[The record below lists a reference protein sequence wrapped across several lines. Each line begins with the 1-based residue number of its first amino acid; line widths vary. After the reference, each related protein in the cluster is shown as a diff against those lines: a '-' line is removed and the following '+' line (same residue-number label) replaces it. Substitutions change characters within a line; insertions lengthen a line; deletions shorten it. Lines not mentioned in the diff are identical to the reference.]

1 MVTLFLFLCV
11 QTQIVQTFL
20 NMEQKKIPL
29 RDVVLNEHNPRQITD
44 EKFNKL
50 VESILVFHKML
61 ELRPVVLDDN
71 SIALG
76 GNMRTRALNW
86 IAKATEKQIIE
97 RLQRQLKF
105 KQETEY
111 EQQAIIAYW
120 MEWKKKPVVDVCYAS
135 DLSEDERKEF
145 VIKDNIGFG
154 DWDSDILAN
163 EWDAELL
170 DDWGLDVWQEDD
182 EDSGAGDGGNNNGSL
197 QDKFVV
203 PPFSILDTRQ
213 GYWKARKKTW
223 REMIGDVGESRENTL
238 DSETGI
244 MSTMN
249 NGVSLFDPVLAEAL
263 CKWFTPNAGA
273 KIYDCFAGDTQKG
286 LVFGMCGFEFTGIE
300 LRQEQID
307 VNNAVLSRFDELSVS
322 VKYICD
328 DGQNVLNHIAKDTQD
343 LLFSCPPYY
352 DLEVYSDKPNDA
364 SNQPTYEG
372 FINILDNAYT
382 SALQCLKDNRF
393 AVIVVGDVRDK
404 KGFYYD
410 FTGDIKRIFARNGVS
425 LYNELI
431 IVEPIGTLPQRVSR
445 YMINRKIGKC
455 HQNVLVFF
463 KGNPADIKDTF
474 PAIEYESKDIEEFS
488 DSDIEE

>member
-1 MVTLFLFLCV
+1 
-11 QTQIVQTFL
+11 
-20 NMEQKKIPL
+20 MEQKKIPL
-29 RDVVLNEHNPRQITD
+29 RDVVLNESNPRQITD

-86 IAKATEKQIIE
+86 IAKATEKQITE
-97 RLQRQLKF
+97 RLFKQLKF
-105 KQETEY
+105 RQKTEY
-111 EQQAIIAYW
+111 EQQAIFSYW

-154 DWDSDILAN
+154 EWDSDMLAN

-170 DDWGLDVWQEDD
+170 DDWGLDVWQDD
-182 EDSGAGDGGNNNGSL
+182 GEGAGSGDGSNSNGSL

-307 VNNAVLSRFDELSVS
+307 VNNAVLSRFEELSVS

-382 SALQCLKDNRF
+382 NALQCLKDNRF

-463 KGNPADIKDTF
+463 KGNPAEIKNTF
-474 PAIEYESKDIEEFS
+474 PVIEYESKDIEEFS
-488 DSDIEE
+488 DAESEE

>member
-1 MVTLFLFLCV
+1 
-11 QTQIVQTFL
+11 
-20 NMEQKKIPL
+20 MEQKKIPL
-29 RDVVLNEHNPRQITD
+29 RDVVLNENNPRQITD

-61 ELRPVVLDDN
+61 ELRPVVLDDK

-97 RLQRQLKF
+97 RLQKQLKF
-105 KQETEY
+105 KQKTDY
-111 EQQAIIAYW
+111 EQQAIIGYW

-145 VIKDNIGFG
+145 VIKDNVGFG

-170 DDWGLDVWQEDD
+170 DDWGLDVWQDD
-182 EDSGAGDGGNNNGSL
+182 DGEGAGTGDGGNSNGSL

-213 GYWKARKKTW
+213 GYWKARKRTW

-238 DSETGI
+238 DGETGI

-286 LVFGMCGFEFTGIE
+286 LVFGMCGFGFTGIE

-307 VNNAVLSRFDELSVS
+307 VNKAVLSRFEELSVS

-328 DGQNVLNHIAKDTQD
+328 DGQNVLNHIDKDTQD

-382 SALQCLKDNRF
+382 NALQCLKDNRF
-393 AVIVVGDVRDK
+393 AVIVVGDIRDN

-410 FTGDIKRIFARNGVS
+410 FTGDIKRIFARNGIS

-463 KGNPADIKDTF
+463 KGNPADIKNIF
-474 PAIEYESKDIEEFS
+474 PAIEYESKDIEDFS
-488 DSDIEE
+488 DSDNDEEQ

>member
-1 MVTLFLFLCV
+1 M
-11 QTQIVQTFL
+11 
-20 NMEQKKIPL
+20 
-29 RDVVLNEHNPRQITD
+29 
-44 EKFNKL
+44 
-50 VESILVFHKML
+50 
-61 ELRPVVLDDN
+61 
-71 SIALG
+71 
-76 GNMRTRALNW
+76 
-86 IAKATEKQIIE
+86 
-97 RLQRQLKF
+97 
-105 KQETEY
+105 
-111 EQQAIIAYW
+111 
-120 MEWKKKPVVDVCYAS
+120 
-135 DLSEDERKEF
+135 
-145 VIKDNIGFG
+145 
-154 DWDSDILAN
+154 AN

-170 DDWGLDVWQEDD
+170 DDWGLDVWQEEDD
-182 EDSGAGDGGNNNGSL
+182 DSGTGDGGSSNGSL

-213 GYWKARKKTW
+213 GYWKTRKRTW

-307 VNNAVLSRFDELSVS
+307 VNNAVLSRFEELSVS

-382 SALQCLKDNRF
+382 NALQCLKDNRF

-410 FTGDIKRIFARNGVS
+410 FTGDIKRIFARNGIS

-463 KGNPADIKDTF
+463 KGNPSEIKDTF
-474 PAIEYESKDIEEFS
+474 PVIEYESKDIEEFS
-488 DSDIEE
+488 DSDSEE